1 MSVDN
6 PFTHAIIPYGYG
18 IGSESGENDS
28 QMKRL
33 FIIMFLLVL
42 VVLAVFQATKI
53 AEANKKLDRVLS
65 SNKKLE
71 IYMNQQMWLY
81 DAALTANPDDS
92 LLDPALT
99 WLKVLQERRRK
110 SLPAEGTSVSIVQIP
125 EILLKEHQVFSWQI
139 YVPEDK
145 AVELYA
151 FSGPEEPSSEITEA
165 SGFRHQLPAGSSSVS
180 LQLRGRYDRTWG
192 NSVPR
197 EQRPKRNCVEVEAS
211 INDNVIWKQTIAD
224 SFSIYQRVTPFD
236 SPTIVLNEDSW
247 TELFH
252 KPPFNVRLK
261 LVKDKDGAQ

>member
-125 EILLKEHQVFSWQI
+125 EILLKEHQVFSWLI

-165 SGFRHQLPAGSSSVS
+165 SGFRHQLPAGSSSIS
-180 LQLRGRYDRTWG
+180 LQLRGRSRHRVKHPAPGQAAGPVVDWPTLVAV
-192 NSVPR
+192 NDLAVPTR
-197 EQRPKRNCVEVEAS
+197 YEIVPFADAPILARVEQPRAMV
-211 INDNVIWKQTIAD
+211 
-224 SFSIYQRVTPFD
+224 
-236 SPTIVLNEDSW
+236 VL
-247 TELFH
+247 
-252 KPPFNVRLK
+252 
-261 LVKDKDGAQ
+261 